1 MKINLIALFLF
12 TSQLP
17 IQAQNI
23 IDDSI
28 PIQGKWSTEKIN
40 KWYEEQPWL
49 VGCNYYPSTAIN
61 QIEMWQASTWDPKT
75 IDKELSW
82 AADIGMNTLR
92 VFLHDLVWKDDKE
105 GLYSRMNE
113 FLTICK
119 KYEIRPWFVFF
130 DDCHAP
136 EAKLGDQPLPVKGY
150 HNSGWANC
158 PSRELALRYA
168 ENKALNEE
176 INHLKGYVQQT
187 MFQFKEDDRILMW
200 ELYNE
205 PGRGGVGGA
214 GYMNDKSNKLVYNS
228 WIWAREVNPSQPIT
242 STSEG
247 AAGEGNVKI
256 NRTNA
261 DLHSIHSY
269 SGPADLRNLIND
281 YKQDGRPIIMTEWLA
296 RSLGSTV
303 EDCLP
308 ILKEFNVG
316 AVNWGFVSGKSGT
329 VWDWASRKD
338 IDGTPLD
345 LEKMRKQGRV
355 ISPGSKFPEPEIW
368 FHDLFRIDGTPYNEK
383 EVDVFRKLTGK
394 R

>member
-17 IQAQNI
+17 IQAQNLI
-23 IDDSI
+23 NDSI

-136 EAKLGDQPLPVKGY
+136 KAKLGDQPLPVKGY
-150 HNSGWANC
+150 HNSGWVNC

-168 ENKALNEE
+168 ENKASNEE

-345 LEKMRKQGRV
+345 LEKMRKEGRV

-368 FHDLFRIDGTPYNEK
+368 FHDLFRIDGTPYNKK

>member
-17 IQAQNI
+17 IQAQNLI
-23 IDDSI
+23 NDSI

-61 QIEMWQASTWDPKT
+61 RIEMWQASTWDPKT

-136 EAKLGDQPLPVKGY
+136 KAKLGDQPLPVKGY
-150 HNSGWANC
+150 HNSGWVNC

-168 ENKALNEE
+168 ENKASNEE

-345 LEKMRKQGRV
+345 LEKMRKEGRV

-368 FHDLFRIDGTPYNEK
+368 FHDLFRIDGTPYNKK